1 MLALNHI
8 ASAVTEELEVQFPN
22 LFDGL
27 TITYFR
33 GFELFGIPIYWY
45 GVLIA
50 VGVVLA
56 YIYAHMRRKQFGI
69 DGDRMFDVV
78 FVALIGG
85 FFGARL
91 YYCIFAG
98 GYDFITFFTDIRN
111 GGLAIYGGLIGA
123 LLVGVVMCKLRKVKI
138 LAMFDIAS
146 IGFLIGQCMGRLGN
160 FVNQE
165 CYGAATEPDYF
176 LGMTG
181 TIISSEVEAETLV
194 HPCFL
199 YESLW
204 CLLGFALLHFYSKKL
219 RSYDGEIFLLYCVWY
234 GLGRFFI
241 EGLRTDSL
249 YIGETGIRVSQL
261 VAAIAFFVGL
271 VLFIA
276 FKVITEKKQI
286 PLWVNSEAWA
296 AQQEEFKKLAE
307 AKAAKKAAKEGEA
320 KSILSEDADE
330 VTLDDGESHED
341 EEDNGDSID
350 EDEED
355 SDNGNEDDEIQAE
368 DSSDDINDN
377 ESEE

>member
-1 MLALNHI
+1 MTALNLI
-8 ASAVTEELEVQFPN
+8 SSAVTEEIELQFPN
-22 LFDGL
+22 LFDGM
-27 TITYFR
+27 TISYFR

-56 YIYAHMRRKQFGI
+56 YLYVHLRRNQFGI
-69 DGDRMFDVV
+69 EGERMFDVV

-111 GGLAIYGGLIGA
+111 GGLAIYGGIIGA
-123 LLVGVVMCKLRKVKI
+123 LLVGLVMCKIRKVKV

-146 IGFLIGQCMGRLGN
+146 LGFLIGQCMGRLGN

-165 CYGAATEPDYF
+165 CYGATTEPDYF

-181 TIISSEVEAETLV
+181 TIISTEVEAETLV

-204 CLLGFALLHFYSKKL
+204 CLLGFVLLHFYSKKL
-219 RSYDGEIFLLYCVWY
+219 RSYDGEMFLLYCVWY

-249 YIGETGIRVSQL
+249 MLGDTGIKVSQL
-261 VAAIAFFVGL
+261 IAAIAFFVGL
-271 VLFIA
+271 ILFIT
-276 FKVITEKKQI
+276 FKVITEKKKI

-296 AQQEEFKKLAE
+296 AMQEEYKAEAE
-307 AKAAKKAAKEGEA
+307 AKAAKKAKKEGVA
-320 KSILSEDADE
+320 KSILADDAED
-330 VTLDDGESHED
+330 VTLDENEN
-341 EEDNGDSID
+341 EEAP
-350 EDEED
+350 EETEE
-355 SDNGNEDDEIQAE
+355 NKAE
-368 DSSDDINDN
+368 ESSDDNTNDN
-377 ESEE
+377 ESEDE

>member
-1 MLALNHI
+1 MTALNLI
-8 ASAVTEELEVQFPN
+8 SSAVTEEIELQFPN

-27 TITYFR
+27 TISYFR

-45 GVLIA
+45 GVFIA
-50 VGVVLA
+50 IGVVLA
-56 YIYAHMRRKQFGI
+56 YLYAHLRKKQFGI

-111 GGLAIYGGLIGA
+111 GGLAIYGGIIGA
-123 LLVGVVMCKLRKVKI
+123 LLTGFVMCKIRKVKV

-146 IGFLIGQCMGRLGN
+146 LGFLIGQCIGRWGN
-160 FVNQE
+160 FINQE
-165 CYGAATEPDYF
+165 AFGATAEPDYIF
-176 LGMTG
+176 GMTG
-181 TIISSEVEAETLV
+181 TIISTQVEPEALV
-194 HPCFL
+194 HPCFI

-204 CLLGFALLHFYSKKL
+204 CLLGFVLLHFYSKKL
-219 RSYDGEIFLLYCVWY
+219 RTYDGEMFLLYCVWY

-261 VAAIAFFVGL
+261 VAAIAFFAGL
-271 VLFIA
+271 ILFIT
-276 FKVITEKKQI
+276 FKVLTEKKKI

-296 AQQEEFKKLAE
+296 AQQEEYKAEAE
-307 AKAAKKAAKEGEA
+307 AKAAKKAKKEGEA
-320 KSILSEDADE
+320 KSILADDADD
-330 VTLDDGESHED
+330 VTLDEA
-341 EEDNGDSID
+341 
-350 EDEED
+350 
-355 SDNGNEDDEIQAE
+355 DDESEEEAPEEAE
-368 DSSDDINDN
+368 ETEENEAEEASDDNTNDN
-377 ESEE
+377 ESEDE